1 MTKLD
6 DTRMDPPNRFRATY
20 RKLTGEEQV
29 QLASLKVK
37 AEELAQMIERSRPV
51 PTRYTSLALTNLEQ
65 AVMWAVKEI
74 TT

>member
-6 DTRMDPPNRFRATY
+6 DTRTDLPNRFRTVY
-20 RKLTGEEQV
+20 RKLSSEEQV
-29 QLASLKVK
+29 QLAGLKVK
-37 AEELAQMIERSRPV
+37 AEELAQLIERSRPV

-65 AVMWAVKEI
+65 AVMWAVKEV